1 MKYFLIEIVLYIRRV
16 LIVGEISIYF
26 LRQKY
31 YQNINA
37 LYFKI
42 IWLFNISDFKVIPET
57 CHAH

>member
-31 YQNINA
+31 LSEYKCSI
-37 LYFKI
+37 L
-42 IWLFNISDFKVIPET
+42 
-57 CHAH
+57 